1 VEGGPGPGE
10 GGGLIMAV
18 ITMREALN
26 QAMKEEMRRDP
37 SVFLLGEEV
46 GQYQGAYK
54 ITTGMVQEFG
64 EWRVRDTPI
73 AEEAIAGIAVG
84 AAFVGMRPIAEMM
97 TFNFSLLALDQIV
110 NHAAKYR
117 YMSGGQI
124 RCPMVMRGPSGAAAQ
139 VAAQHSQA
147 FESWFVHVPGLV
159 VVMPSSPKDAKGLL
173 KSAIRDDN
181 PVIFM
186 ENEVL
191 YNLKGEVPEEEFT
204 IPLGLADV
212 KRPGGD
218 VTIVAWS
225 RSTQFALQAAEL
237 LAADGI
243 EAEVVDPRTLR
254 PLDEDLI
261 FESVRKTNRCVVVE
275 EGWRYAGFG
284 AEIADRVQRECFDA
298 LDAPVIRVTAAD
310 VPMPYSRML
319 EKAFLPQP
327 EKVVQA
333 VHQVLYR

>member
-1 VEGGPGPGE
+1 
-10 GGGLIMAV
+10 MAL

-26 QAMKEEMRRDP
+26 QAMREEMRRDP

-54 ITTGMVQEFG
+54 ITQGLLQEFG

-73 AEEAIAGIAVG
+73 AEEAIAGVAVG
-84 AAFVGMRPIAEMM
+84 AAFVGLRPIAEMM
-97 TFNFSLLALDQIV
+97 TFNFSILALDQIV

-147 FESWFVHVPGLV
+147 FESWFAHVPGLV
-159 VVMPSSPKDAKGLL
+159 VVMPSTPKDAKGLL

-181 PVIFM
+181 PIIFM

-191 YNLKGEVPEEEFT
+191 YNLKGEVPDEEFT
-204 IPLGLADV
+204 IPLGLGDV
-212 KRPGGD
+212 KRVGKD

-225 RSTQFALQAAEL
+225 RSVQFALQAADL
-237 LAADGI
+237 LAKDGV

-254 PLDEDLI
+254 PLDEDVI
-261 FESVRKTNRCVVVE
+261 FESVRRTNRCVVVE

-284 AEIADRVQRECFDA
+284 AEIADRVQRECFDD

-327 EKVVQA
+327 EKVVEA
-333 VHQVLYR
+333 VNGVLYR

>member
-1 VEGGPGPGE
+1 
-10 GGGLIMAV
+10 MALL
-18 ITMREALN
+18 TMREALN
-26 QAMKEEMRRDP
+26 QAMSEEMARDP
-37 SVFLLGEEV
+37 NVFILGEEV
-46 GQYQGAYK
+46 GAYQGAYK
-54 ITTGMVQEFG
+54 VTQGLLAKFG

-73 AEEAIAGIAVG
+73 AEEAIAGVAVG
-84 AAFVGMRPIAEMM
+84 AAFIGLRPIAEMM
-97 TFNFSLLALDQIV
+97 TFNFSILALDQIV

-147 FESWFVHVPGLV
+147 FESWFAHVPGLV
-159 VVMPSSPKDAKGLL
+159 VVMPSTPKDAKGLL

-204 IPLGLADV
+204 IPLGLGEV
-212 KRPGGD
+212 KRVGKD

-225 RSTQFALQAAEL
+225 RSTQFALQAADL
-237 LAADGI
+237 LAKDGI
-243 EAEVVDPRTLR
+243 EAEIVDPRTLR
-254 PLDEDLI
+254 PLDEDVI

-284 AEIADRVQRECFDA
+284 AEVADRVQRECFDA
-298 LDAPVIRVTAAD
+298 LDAPVVRVTAAD

-327 EKVVQA
+327 EKVAAA
-333 VHQVLYR
+333 VHEVLYR

>member
-1 VEGGPGPGE
+1 
-10 GGGLIMAV
+10 MAV

-26 QAMKEEMRRDP
+26 QAMREEMRRDS

-54 ITTGMVQEFG
+54 ITQGLLQEFG

-73 AEEAIAGIAVG
+73 AEEAIAGVAVA

-97 TFNFSLLALDQIV
+97 TFNFSILALDQIV

-147 FESWFVHVPGLV
+147 FESWYAHIPGLV
-159 VVMPSSPKDAKGLL
+159 VVMPSTPKDAKGLL

-191 YNLKGEVPEEEFT
+191 YNLKGEVPDEEFT
-204 IPLGLADV
+204 IPLGLGDV
-212 KRPGGD
+212 KRAGKD
-218 VTIVAWS
+218 ATIVAWS
-225 RSTQFALQAAEL
+225 RSVQHALQAAEL
-237 LAADGI
+237 LAQ
-243 EAEVVDPRTLR
+243 ERVEVEVVDPRTLR
-254 PLDEDLI
+254 PLDEDVI
-261 FESVRKTNRCVVVE
+261 FDSVRKTNRCVVVE

-284 AEIADRVQRECFDA
+284 AEIADRVQRECFDD
-298 LDAPVIRVTAAD
+298 LDAPILRITAAD
-310 VPMPYSRML
+310 VPMPYSKML
-319 EKAFLPQP
+319 EKAYLPQP
-327 EKVVQA
+327 ARIADA
-333 VHQVLYR
+333 VKQVLYR